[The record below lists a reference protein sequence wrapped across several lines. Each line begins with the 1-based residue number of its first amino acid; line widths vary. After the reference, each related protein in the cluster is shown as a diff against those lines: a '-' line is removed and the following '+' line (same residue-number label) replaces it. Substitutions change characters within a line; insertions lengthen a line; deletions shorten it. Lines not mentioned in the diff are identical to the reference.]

1 MIKKR
6 PIKVKQFLQV
16 IIYVMWRECKDAYS
30 IPLPIILHTLKSTIY

>member
-30 IPLPIILHTLKSTIY
+30 VLLPIILHTLKSTIY